1 MIKIRISLL
10 SIISVLLALQMGCGR
25 KSEPTAASEVVIY
38 SSIDE
43 PDLTPLLKKFESRT
57 GIKVRAVTDTEATKT
72 AVLVQRIEAEK
83 ANPQADVYW
92 SNEIFHTINL
102 AEQGFFSPYRPTTAE
117 DVPVRWRGSN
127 DLYTCIGVRA
137 RVIAYSTR
145 PEFKDVVSKIHHL
158 ADLADPSLKDKI
170 GFCHAGFGTAS
181 GHFAAMYVLWG
192 EPRYVEFMKALR
204 ANNLKLLGGNSAV
217 ADQVIAGT
225 LAAGL
230 TDNDDVSDGQEHKQ
244 PIDGVIP
251 DQGPN
256 DPGTL
261 LIPGSIALMRGAPHP
276 ELAKKLI
283 DFLADASVE
292 KELIDAHYLGYS
304 VRAEIPIKSMNVN
317 YVECAHQMKRAIEL
331 ALNIL
336 QDRQ

>member
-1 MIKIRISLL
+1 
-10 SIISVLLALQMGCGR
+10 LQIGCSP
-25 KSEPTAASEVVIY
+25 KQAAAPAPEVVIY

-43 PDLTPLLKKFESRT
+43 PDLTPLLKEFESKT
-57 GIKVRAVTDTEATKT
+57 GIRVRAVTDTEATKT

-92 SNEIFHTINL
+92 GNEIFHTINL
-102 AEQGFFSPYRPTTAE
+102 SEQGFFAPYRPATAE
-117 DVPVRWRGSN
+117 DVPARWRGTN

-145 PEFKDVVSKIHHL
+145 PEFKEVVSKIHHL
-158 ADLADPSLKDKI
+158 TDLAEPALKDKI
-170 GFCHAGFGTAS
+170 GFCHPGFGTAS
-181 GHFAAMYVLWG
+181 GHFAAMYVSWG
-192 EPRYVEFMKALR
+192 EPKYTQFLKALR

-225 LAAGL
+225 LAAGP
-230 TDNDDVSDGQEHKQ
+230 TDNDDVADGQEHKE

-251 DQGPN
+251 DQGPEE
-256 DPGTL
+256 PGTL
-261 LIPGSIALMRGAPHP
+261 LIPGTIALMRGAPHP

-283 DFLADASVE
+283 DFLAGAAVE
-292 KELIDAHYLGYS
+292 KRLIEEHYLGYS
-304 VRAEIPIKSMNVN
+304 VRTNIPTKALSVD
-317 YVECAHQMKRAIEL
+317 YVECAHKMRRAIEL